1 MTPPAAR
8 DPSTPG
14 SPRRRRLLL
23 AALRL
28 APLLAAT
35 TLALAVPNAAADN
48 TDDRRVRAGA
58 RLLRSLLAADIG
70 LDKRLVDGQVQVWV
84 YAADRR
90 GAGDA
95 ADQIVPPG
103 DVAAA
108 KLRDLTLAATPRT
121 DLPGPGDAPTAIF
134 LASRP
139 SSAQVD
145 TLVRWSIEHH
155 AIVYSPFEGD
165 VERGIPAGLSVEAK
179 VQPFLNTKTLQA
191 AGIELKPFFLQV
203 AKVTP

>member
-1 MTPPAAR
+1 MTPPAAT
-8 DPSTPG
+8 DPSAPG
-14 SPRRRRLLL
+14 SPRRRGLLL
-23 AALRL
+23 AALRC
-28 APLLAAT
+28 APFLVAT
-35 TLALAVPNAAADN
+35 TLTLAVPNAVADN

-58 RLLRSLLAADIG
+58 RLLRSLLAADTG
-70 LDKRLVDGQVQVWV
+70 LDKRLVDGKVLVWV

-90 GAGDA
+90 GAAEA
-95 ADQIVPPG
+95 AEQIVPSG
-103 DVAAA
+103 DAAAA
-108 KLRDLTLAATPRT
+108 KLRDLALTATAST
-121 DLPGPGDAPTAIF
+121 DLPGDAAVPTAIF

-139 SSAQVD
+139 NNAQLEA
-145 TLVRWSIEHH
+145 LVRWSIEHH

-179 VQPFLNTKTLQA
+179 VQPYLNLKTLQA

>member
-1 MTPPAAR
+1 MTPPATTDSSA
-8 DPSTPG
+8 PG
-14 SPRRRRLLL
+14 SPRRRRWLL
-23 AALRL
+23 AALRVT
-28 APLLAAT
+28 PLLVAT

-70 LDKRLVDGQVQVWV
+70 LDKRLVDGGVQVWV

-90 GAGDA
+90 DA
-95 ADQIVPPG
+95 SEAAEQIVPPG
-103 DVAAA
+103 DAATA
-108 KLRDLTLAATPRT
+108 RLRDLALTATAHI
-121 DLPGPGDAPTAIF
+121 DLPAGSDAPTAIF

-139 SSAQVD
+139 SNAQVD
-145 TLVRWSIEHH
+145 ALVRWSIEHH

-179 VQPFLNTKTLQA
+179 VQPFLNSTTLKA